1 MRYSLVNRVRGIFLG
16 ALLGEILATQNV
28 SDLGEI
34 AILGSKSLIALGRLD
49 TEDWLKRYQSYQK
62 ASGDLETETTGTAWG
77 KWGKI
82 ILATLPVAIF
92 FHEDPVK
99 LKYNLRQLLQIWD
112 ANPVVIDAALVL
124 GYAIA
129 KSLTE
134 TLDPFTLIPETI
146 DFLGESKT
154 SIPQKLVKVNNLLEQ
169 GSGLAQAQTEFSKQ
183 DKFSN
188 NIALAFYCF
197 LSTLEDFRLT
207 VLRAKSN
214 LREQNSWCCAL
225 TGALSGAYNSIE
237 GIPINW
243 QVVLSAF
250 NQPVWGMSS
259 GSVMLELADELVAVW
274 SGAYNIS
281 LNIQELTKEGCKIN
295 WELVPLSVF
304 AAPRVIRPR

>member
-34 AILGSKSLIALGRLD
+34 AILGSKSLIKLGKLD
-49 TEDWLKRYQSYQK
+49 GEDWLKCYKQ
-62 ASGDLETETTGTAWG
+62 ASLDVGDTDHA
-77 KWGKI
+77 WGKI

-99 LKYNLRQLLQIWD
+99 LKYNLWQLLQIWD
-112 ANPVVIDAALVL
+112 ANPVVIDAAFVL

-146 DFLGESKT
+146 DFVGESKT
-154 SIPQKLVKVNNLLEQ
+154 SIPQKLLKVNNLLEQ
-169 GSGLAQAQTEFSKQ
+169 GAGLAQAQTEFSKQ

-207 VLRAKSN
+207 VLRDKNN
-214 LREQNSWCCAL
+214 LREQNSWFCAL

>member
-34 AILGSKSLIALGRLD
+34 AVLGSKSLIKLGKLD
-49 TEDWLKRYQSYQK
+49 AEDWLKCYKQ
-62 ASGDLETETTGTAWG
+62 ASLDVGNTDDA
-77 KWGKI
+77 WGKI

-92 FHEDPVK
+92 FHEDTVK
-99 LKYNLRQLLQIWD
+99 LKYNLLQLLQIWD
-112 ANPVVIDAALVL
+112 ANPVVRDAALVL

-134 TLDPFTLIPETI
+134 KLDPVTLIPETM

-154 SIPQKLVKVNNLLEQ
+154 LLPQNLLKVNTLLEQ
-169 GSGLAQAQTEFSKQ
+169 GAGLAQAQTEFSKQ
-183 DKFSN
+183 DKLSN

-225 TGALSGAYNSIE
+225 AGALSGAYNSTE
-237 GIPINW
+237 GIPVNW
-243 QVVLSAF
+243 QVLLSNF
-250 NQPVWGMSS
+250 NQPIWGMSS
-259 GSVMLELADELVAVW
+259 CYVMLELADTLVAVW
-274 SGAYNIS
+274 SGVYNIS
-281 LNIQELTKEGCKIN
+281 PNIQELTKEGCQIN
-295 WELVPLSVF
+295 WELASLSVF
-304 AAPRVIRPR
+304 AAPGVIRPR